1 MHLVVL
7 SAFVAATLAASAT
20 LLRLSINH
28 TVKNTKGGKTHRR
41 FRGGGG
47 SENWPRMRQKMS
59 EKAP

>member
-7 SAFVAATLAASAT
+7 SACLGSHTCRQRYIA
-20 LLRLSINH
+20 RLSINH
-28 TVKNTKGGKTHRR
+28 TVKNTKGGIHRR

>member
-1 MHLVVL
+1 MW
-7 SAFVAATLAASAT
+7 AATLAASAT

-28 TVKNTKGGKTHRR
+28 TVKNTKGGIHRR

>member
-28 TVKNTKGGKTHRR
+28 TVKNTKGGIHRR

-47 SENWPRMRQKMS
+47 SENWPRMRQKIS